1 MRISDWSSDVCSSDL
16 LALALVPTDGFAWEK
31 GPTWRGTQIAATAD
45 PIPVRDLRGRD
56 VKHRDYSK
64 GQKPV
69 RPPIDNPKPPEEG
82 FWIGPSITVGAGDYL
97 PRDRSQLGRASC
109 RERVCQYV

>member
-1 MRISDWSSDVCSSDL
+1 MRLIWVG

-82 FWIGPSITVGAGDYL
+82 FWIG
-97 PRDRSQLGRASC
+97 DRKSVVSGKSVSVRVDLGGRRNIQKKKMS
-109 RERVCQYV
+109 YVQNYTYN